1 MSFFEEID
9 NAIFGGFFQGT
20 AAEQNEHASSS
31 SSSSSTID
39 HSATNNNESNA
50 VKGEEAAITMQPWSN
65 PPTHWNGKEEELKKL
80 LKEIPTRTNLF
91 KVAVPKDFK
100 SEFNQKE
107 LSLIAL
113 TALQTDPNLS
123 KLRMQLV
130 PMSQSDPQ
138 FWKAYFY
145 LVHLVRYDDSSS
157 GQDKLN
163 VLDRLEKELQVIFER
178 KLVSFKQ
185 ELEFLR
191 DKMSEQ
197 QELLERIVVKS
208 MISKQKPSSKE
219 AESGMENLFAMKKKF
234 SFMATELSDNEEVIE
249 AVINIEKPFLHV
261 MELFDKYVEMKE
273 GKKEIKSSDEKFFIP
288 NVIGNKRVPL
298 LSDQQR
304 LDLAKV
310 LPLDKRKRDWTLIY
324 STFDHGTL
332 WSALMQQ
339 LEENGPYI
347 LIVQTIKGTLLGAYM
362 ATDTVSQKPNSYYG
376 EGETFVFTYK
386 TQGKFR
392 CYPWTRKNKY
402 FIMTYNSLVIGGGSS
417 SKAAIFIDEDLT
429 SGSSGES
436 ETFANPPLA
445 ETEDFKIYG
454 IEVWGLVFKKSSLY

>member
-273 GKKEIKSSDEKFFIP
+273 GKKR
-288 NVIGNKRVPL
+288 N
-298 LSDQQR
+298 
-304 LDLAKV
+304 
-310 LPLDKRKRDWTLIY
+310 
-324 STFDHGTL
+324 
-332 WSALMQQ
+332 
-339 LEENGPYI
+339 
-347 LIVQTIKGTLLGAYM
+347 
-362 ATDTVSQKPNSYYG
+362 
-376 EGETFVFTYK
+376 
-386 TQGKFR
+386 
-392 CYPWTRKNKY
+392 
-402 FIMTYNSLVIGGGSS
+402 
-417 SKAAIFIDEDLT
+417 
-429 SGSSGES
+429 
-436 ETFANPPLA
+436 
-445 ETEDFKIYG
+445 
-454 IEVWGLVFKKSSLY
+454 